1 MEVRPKLNSL
11 PKKKKGIENVEIECA
26 QRMGKEQ

>member
-1 MEVRPKLNSL
+1 MELRPKLNSL
-11 PKKKKGIENVEIECA
+11 PKKKGIENVEIECA